1 MGLTASSTGKAAL
14 DRPLI
19 LRRERPDDRV
29 LALAGNPNVGKSTV
43 FNQLTGMNQHTGNWP
58 GKTVANAQ
66 GRCEQEGH
74 GVILVDLPG
83 TYSLMAHSAEEE
95 TARDFLCFGE
105 AEGVIVVCDA
115 TCLERNLNLVF
126 QILEITPRVTLC
138 LNLMDEAQRKRIQID
153 HTRLEQQ
160 LGIPVVPVSAR
171 SGRGLEE
178 LLTRALETL
187 ETPPVP
193 PAVRYPL
200 PIEHSLERLAPAVTP
215 LLSSGCSL
223 SPRWVSLKLLMGEEA
238 CLGPLG
244 ISWEQEATLLEI
256 RQSCWEELEQNGI
269 PPVQLP
275 DRITAALVMRA
286 EELSRETVHSES
298 SPAAE
303 RDRRLDRIL
312 TNRWTGTPIML
323 LLLGVVFWLTIQG
336 ANLPSQL
343 LADGL
348 FWVQDRL
355 SEFFCWANA
364 PEWLR
369 GLLVDGCYRT
379 LAWVVAVMLP
389 PMAIFFPLFTLLED
403 FGYLP
408 RVAFNLDHH
417 FRKAK
422 TCGKQALTICMGF
435 GCNAAGVT
443 GCRIIDSPRERLIAI
458 LTNSFVPC
466 NGRLPTLIAVLT
478 MFFAG
483 AVAAPYQS
491 FISALMLTGLIL
503 FSVLLTFW
511 ISRLLSQT
519 VLKGMPSAFA
529 LELPP
534 YRHPQ
539 IGRIL
544 IRSLFDRTLFV
555 LGRAAAVAAPAGIL
569 LWLLANLHS
578 GDQTLLQLCADFL
591 DPLGQLLGLDGV
603 ILLAFI
609 LAFPANEIVIPILLM
624 TYLSAGSLMDYTSLS
639 SLQALLA
646 DQGWTWVT
654 AVSFLLF
661 CLVHWPCSTTCLT
674 IKKETGSWKWT
685 AAAFFLPT
693 ALGMLLCFL
702 FHSAVQLL
710 GIGG

>member
-14 DRPLI
+14 DRPLVI
-19 LRRERPDDRV
+19 RKERPDDRV

-66 GRCEQEGH
+66 GRCEQEGQ
-74 GVILVDLPG
+74 GLILVDLPG

-138 LNLMDEAQRKRIQID
+138 LNLMDEARRKRIQID
-153 HTRLEQQ
+153 HGLLEKR

-178 LLTRALETL
+178 LLTRALATL
-187 ETPPVP
+187 EDAAKPL
-193 PAVRYPL
+193 AIRYPL
-200 PIEHSLERLAPAVTP
+200 PIERSLERLIPAVEA
-215 LLSSGCSL
+215 LLPAGCTL
-223 SPRWVSLKLLMGEEA
+223 SPRWASLKLLMGEEA
-238 CLGPLG
+238 CLNPLG
-244 ISWEQEATLLEI
+244 INWEQEVAVREI
-256 RQSCWEELEQNGI
+256 RQDCWEALQQNGI
-269 PPVQLP
+269 PPEQLP

-343 LADGL
+343 LSDGL

-355 SEFFCWANA
+355 SEFFRWIGA

-466 NGRLPTLIAVLT
+466 NGRLPTLIAILT

-483 AVAAPYQS
+483 AVAAPCQS
-491 FISALMLTGLIL
+491 LAAALMLTGLIL
-503 FSVLLTFW
+503 FSILLTFW
-511 ISRLLSQT
+511 VSRLLSQT

-534 YRHPQ
+534 YRRPQ

-544 IRSLFDRTLFV
+544 IRSLLDRTLFV

-569 LWLLANLHS
+569 LWLLANLRFD
-578 GDQTLLQLCADFL
+578 GQTLLQLCAGFL
-591 DPLGQLLGLDGV
+591 DPLGGLLGLDGV

-624 TYLSAGSLMDYTSLS
+624 TYLSAGSLIDYPSLS
-639 SLQALLA
+639 ALQDVLVG
-646 DQGWTWVT
+646 QGWTWVT

-685 AAAFFLPT
+685 AAAVILPT
-693 ALGMLLCFL
+693 ALGMGICFL
-702 FHSAVQLL
+702 FNLIVRIFS
-710 GIGG
+710 